1 MCVCSSCLTLCS
13 PVDCG
18 PPGSSVHGILRT
30 RIAERL
36 PFLPPGDLP
45 DPGVKPG
52 SLASGCI
59 ARRILYHKN
68 PLLPFPAV

>member
-1 MCVCSSCLTLCS
+1 MCVRSSCLTLCS

-36 PFLPPGDLP
+36 PFLP
-45 DPGVKPG
+45 GVKPG

-59 ARRILYHKN
+59 ARWILYHKN